1 MTTSMRLLEPRSTA
15 SFSPESS
22 LVFQMSRDPAETA
35 AVEGVSAIR
44 GDPVT
49 PVVGADGDWL
59 MRAAAFGAAD
69 TNTRKPAKTIVP
81 TISRLSALRDV
92 VYDIRV
98 PLPTETK
105 TVSASVRLYKSFIPI
120 AGFRCLRQR
129 SFLPAVIFLTRNP
142 ANAGRISPCRKLSIY
157 NYMERM
163 IRRTSKSV

>member
-35 AVEGVSAIR
+35 AVEGFSAIR
-44 GDPVT
+44 GNPVT
-49 PVVGADGDWL
+49 PVAGVDGDWL
-59 MRAAAFGAAD
+59 MRAAAFGAAV

-105 TVSASVRLYKSFIPI
+105 TVRGFVRAYKSFIPI
-120 AGFRCLRQR
+120 SELRCLRRR
-129 SFLPAVIFLTRNP
+129 SFLPAVPFQTSNP
-142 ANAGRISPCRKLSIY
+142 AEKGWISPCRKLSRY
-157 NYMERM
+157 NY
-163 IRRTSKSV
+163 I